1 MPVITTNPVTS
12 VLQNINTTQKKCRL
26 NKGVLPSFTPI
37 INNLSMNYS
46 SSGQYALV
54 YVSGS
59 NFFNNGTTY
68 INFGTITKIPIV
80 FYNSFTISFVVPLNA
95 SPGIYKV
102 SVVNMYSGNF
112 SPQINNSYSSN
123 LNYSNSVIYT
133 LT

>member
-1 MPVITTNPVTS
+1 MSAITTNPVTS
-12 VLQNINTTQKKCRL
+12 ASNNINTTQIKCRRY
-26 NKGVLPSFTPI
+26 KAFLPSFTPI
-37 INNLSMNYS
+37 ISNLSMNYS

-68 INFGTITKIPIV
+68 IDFGSFTKIPIV
-80 FYNSFTISFVVPLNA
+80 FYSSFNISFVVPLNA
-95 SPGIYKV
+95 VPGVYKV
-102 SVVNMYSGNF
+102 SVVNIYTGNF
-112 SPQINNSYSSN
+112 SPPVNESYSSN